1 MNDLPPIG
9 KQAKAQA
16 PRDRQ
21 HTPYGTDISKL
32 WDGTAELGSAG
43 TGQVTSTGGHVGAAR
58 VGGVEGRGVLLSDG
72 WPAGCVAPTI
82 CLHHVSPARPK
93 CWTLLSLLLLAQAP
107 RLRSEPA
114 APAADAAPAAA
125 AAAPGDAAPAGPA
138 PAPCRPSEFT
148 CHKSA
153 RCVPLN
159 RFCDQ
164 RHDCQDSSD
173 EPRGCTPC
181 NRTYYGDLGRTYE
194 LELHRPREDRLPFVC
209 RLTFTAS
216 GGDLGDLVQLT
227 FESFTLGRFVSF
239 TADGCPDGA
248 LHISESERPRGGGE
262 WCGPSWGSAVY
273 VSETRSVSLLLRV
286 LRLARAGQG
295 AAAAAA
301 GHGFDFRLAYKTLP
315 RAAAVVRYGPP
326 HAPPPPPPPLLLP
339 GPGRHNES
347 EGGAGEPEAGFHL
360 GELMAGTSCSRLFS
374 ECSRRPCRLQSPNW
388 PGVYPRNATCYYAVR
403 QHEAPPGQHAL
414 IAVRQPRGQ
423 LVAIRSSH
431 LSGQPRIGD
440 GSGVA
445 APPAAAAPGSGLASG
460 AASDRSQHDRRLKV
474 WSECDEVQDYV
485 TVYDGYTTRDPV
497 LLRFCGGGEPVPE
510 AVSSGP
516 ELLVQF
522 STAPYGTFLQQPPP
536 PLPLHGF
543 QLDVQVRYVPQQSW
557 TYVRNKRCEFSVE
570 GPPWRGWL
578 EAPRHS
584 LPRGATCRYA
594 VRAPPGRRVWLAL
607 LKFHAAGDPPQG
619 CDAASLALFDGE
631 LPPAPHAL
639 CLAVD
644 RQCEQDKKDKVR
656 FPAGGGGA
664 APAANGNANG
674 NGNGTLLA
682 RFCRDVSPRSCEHAL
697 LRANA
702 SRPCSPT
709 ESFLSAGPVLTL
721 QMHVREATALR
732 PVEFVAQYEF
742 VDVREAGEPLA
753 GPRRPCARQF
763 SASPQDGLQ
772 ELSTPPNVFLYGR
785 GGAHNISCTYRLSA
799 AAPVAAGERVQ
810 VNVWLLDVPWP
821 DAPPLRRRLL
831 CPAGAPFSFL
841 SAAAA
846 VELRFRVTA
855 MNATEDFSHIGFH
868 ATWRAVAAEPC
879 AENRRLSGPSGE
891 IRLRSPE
898 KEYCDGQ
905 PWLIEPGVGR
915 YLYVKIRGIALNE
928 TDGEGGGSDG
938 GLGGAAHEPLVVC
951 PSPARHDRRH
961 RLVELFSE
969 GWLPHDAAATTRGVV
984 VELRAVEPGAYSL
997 TWLELARRRS
1007 VHPPEN
1013 FVQDDCP
1020 HRCPELDACINASLW
1035 CDGVA
1040 HCPSGADERL
1050 SECWARLVPLPWAAA
1065 ALAALSAGYVEV
1077 DRVTT
1082 V

>member
-1 MNDLPPIG
+1 M
-9 KQAKAQA
+9 
-16 PRDRQ
+16 
-21 HTPYGTDISKL
+21 
-32 WDGTAELGSAG
+32 
-43 TGQVTSTGGHVGAAR
+43 AR
-58 VGGVEGRGVLLSDG
+58 M
-72 WPAGCVAPTI
+72 
-82 CLHHVSPARPK
+82 
-93 CWTLLSLLLLAQAP
+93 
-107 RLRSEPA
+107 RLRSDPA

-262 WCGPSWGSAVY
+262 WCGASWGSAVY
-273 VSETRSVSLLLRV
+273 VSETRSVSLVLRV

-295 AAAAAA
+295 SGAA

-315 RAAAVVRYGPP
+315 RAAAVVRY
-326 HAPPPPPPPLLLP
+326 

-431 LSGQPRIGD
+431 LSGQPTQA
-440 GSGVA
+440 S
-445 APPAAAAPGSGLASG
+445 PPTAS
-460 AASDRSQHDRRLKV
+460 SLKV

-607 LKFHAAGDPPQG
+607 LKFHDSSPTFSVSRPKMEQEEKGEDAGSRTMEDPKHRRHLLQ
-619 CDAASLALFDGE
+619 E
-631 LPPAPHAL
+631 ER
-639 CLAVD
+639 VKD
-644 RQCEQDKKDKVR
+644 R
-656 FPAGGGGA
+656 GGGA

-785 GGAHNISCTYRLSA
+785 GGAHNISLSA
-799 AAPVAAGERVQ
+799 AT
-810 VNVWLLDVPWP
+810 
-821 DAPPLRRRLL
+821 
-831 CPAGAPFSFL
+831 
-841 SAAAA
+841 A

-898 KEYCDGQ
+898 KRPLFRPEVYCDGQ

-928 TDGEGGGSDG
+928 TDGEGE
-938 GLGGAAHEPLVVC
+938 LGGAAHEPLVVC

-969 GWLPHDAAATTRGVV
+969 GWLPHDATA
-984 VELRAVEPGAYSL
+984 LRAVEPGAYSL

>member
-1 MNDLPPIG
+1 MYYSMPGGQWEGGSSCVPRAHSV
-9 KQAKAQA
+9 AK
-16 PRDRQ
+16 
-21 HTPYGTDISKL
+21 T
-32 WDGTAELGSAG
+32 
-43 TGQVTSTGGHVGAAR
+43 
-58 VGGVEGRGVLLSDG
+58 
-72 WPAGCVAPTI
+72 
-82 CLHHVSPARPK
+82 
-93 CWTLLSLLLLAQAP
+93 
-107 RLRSEPA
+107 
-114 APAADAAPAAA
+114 
-125 AAAPGDAAPAGPA
+125 GDA
-138 PAPCRPSEFT
+138 E
-148 CHKSA
+148 
-153 RCVPLN
+153 
-159 RFCDQ
+159 
-164 RHDCQDSSD
+164 
-173 EPRGCTPC
+173 
-181 NRTYYGDLGRTYE
+181 
-194 LELHRPREDRLPFVC
+194 
-209 RLTFTAS
+209 
-216 GGDLGDLVQLT
+216 LT

-262 WCGPSWGSAVY
+262 WCGASWGSAVY
-273 VSETRSVSLLLRV
+273 VSETRSVSLVLRV

-295 AAAAAA
+295 SGAA

-315 RAAAVVRYGPP
+315 RAAAVVRYGP
-326 HAPPPPPPPLLLP
+326 
-339 GPGRHNES
+339 GRHNES
-347 EGGAGEPEAGFHL
+347 EGGAGEQEAGFHL

-431 LSGQPRIGD
+431 LIYAATN
-440 GSGVA
+440 VA
-445 APPAAAAPGSGLASG
+445 GNQG
-460 AASDRSQHDRRLKV
+460 RKRV

-607 LKFHAAGDPPQG
+607 LKFHAGGDPPQD

-664 APAANGNANG
+664 APAANGNGNG

-799 AAPVAAGERVQ
+799 
-810 VNVWLLDVPWP
+810 
-821 DAPPLRRRLL
+821 
-831 CPAGAPFSFL
+831 S
-841 SAAAA
+841 
-846 VELRFRVTA
+846 LRFRVTA

-898 KEYCDGQ
+898 KEFCDGQ

-928 TDGEGGGSDG
+928 TDGEGE
-938 GLGGAAHEPLVVC
+938 LGGAAHEPLVVC

-969 GWLPHDAAATTRGVV
+969 GWLPHDAAA
-984 VELRAVEPGAYSL
+984 LRAVEPGAYSL

-1065 ALAALSAGYVEV
+1065 ALAFCGLRRGGPRHHRLSDALSAP
-1077 DRVTT
+1077 RRRAAPARRLPTAALKL
-1082 V
+1082 